1 MLESLRP
8 FHLAFPVRDIQEAKN
23 WYCDIL
29 GCTLGRESEEWVDFN
44 FYGHQIVAHLSLGI
58 ISSESNEVD
67 GHSVPVRHFGI
78 ILNPEKWK
86 KLKNQLVSK
95 NVDFIIKP
103 NTRFKNSL
111 GEQSTMFIK
120 DPSGNALEFKS
131 FRDDSMIFER

>member
-1 MLESLRP
+1 M
-8 FHLAFPVRDIQEAKN
+8 
-23 WYCDIL
+23 L

-44 FYGHQIVAHLSLGI
+44 FYGHQIVAHLSPETT
-58 ISSESNEVD
+58 SSQSNEVD

-78 ILNPEKWK
+78 ILIPEKWK

-103 NTRFKNSL
+103 NTRFQNSL

-131 FRDDSMIFER
+131 FRDDSMIFKR